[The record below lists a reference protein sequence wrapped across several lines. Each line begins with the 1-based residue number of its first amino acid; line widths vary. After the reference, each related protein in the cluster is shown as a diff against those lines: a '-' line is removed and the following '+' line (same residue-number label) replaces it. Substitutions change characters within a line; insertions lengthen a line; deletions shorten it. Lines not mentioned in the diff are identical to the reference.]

1 MRHRCPVLIAA
12 VLAASALVPAV
23 AQAATAPGQTPAA
36 VADPAALV
44 DPLVGTGS
52 GGDVVGQVD
61 TFPGAD
67 RPFGMVQWSPDTP
80 SRPDGGGYSDSDSS
94 ITGFSLTHVSG
105 PGCAVAGDFPI
116 LPTTGTLPAHPP
128 SASAAFSHSTERA
141 HPGSYAVTAG
151 GVRTTL
157 AVTDRT
163 GVAQFSYPATSS
175 AQLLFKV
182 ADSANGG
189 SAATF
194 QAVGNR
200 EVTGSVTSGHFC
212 GQPDNYTVYFAARFN
227 RPFSSSGT
235 WGGTSAAQ
243 VTRSPGS
250 TSVTVHGKQEPSK
263 KTFDIKG
270 EAQADQQGSGVVAG
284 GWLNFD
290 SSKNQT

>member
-1 MRHRCPVLIAA
+1 MIGPVA
-12 VLAASALVPAV
+12 
-23 AQAATAPGQTPAA
+23 AQAATPSPAA
-36 VADPAALV
+36 VTDPAALV

-116 LPTTGTLPAHPP
+116 LPTTGTLPADPA

-151 GVRTTL
+151 GVRTSL

-212 GQPDNYTVYFAARFN
+212 GQPDNYTVYFAARFD
-227 RPFSSSGT
+227 RPFTATGT
-235 WGGTSAAQ
+235 WGGTDPAT
-243 VTRSPGS
+243 VTKKAGG
-250 TSVTVHGKQEPSK
+250 TAVTERGKQDPVK
-263 KTFDIKG
+263 KTFNAG
-270 EAQADQQGSGVVAG
+270 GSGGSGGAAG
-284 GWLNFD
+284 G
-290 SSKNQT
+290 SSAGGSGGA